1 MKNRFR
7 NEIEKET
14 YNLIY
19 NGIKTS
25 INENKNFSDVVS
37 NIKLKN
43 RFRMLDEA
51 KAYSVAVDAIFDSI
65 NFTNTNLNNN
75 TSLNESILAAGKNV
89 NLYNC
94 IYESV
99 KLHKKTKK
107 PVDSY
112 IDEGLIAGAIGALAG
127 VSFGPAIGK
136 AICNALGIG
145 KGVLYDL
152 MTSKLVNAAICGKL
166 GLRF

>member
-1 MKNRFR
+1 MKTRFLSS
-7 NEIEKET
+7 IEKEL
-14 YNLIY
+14 YNIIY
-19 NGIKTS
+19 DGVHIAV
-25 INENKNFSDVVS
+25 NENKNFSDVVS
-37 NIKLKN
+37 NIVLKN
-43 RFRMLDEA
+43 RFRLVENKHNIAVSAILDSL
-51 KAYSVAVDAIFDSI
+51 KFD
-65 NFTNTNLNNN
+65 NKNLSKNN
-75 TSLNESILAAGKNV
+75 TLNESILSSGKNV

-107 PVDSY
+107 PINVY
-112 IDEGLIAGAIGALAG
+112 VDEGLIAGAIGALAG

-136 AICNALGIG
+136 ALCDALGIG

>member
-1 MKNRFR
+1 MKRRFR
-7 NEIEKET
+7 DINDAE
-14 YNLIY
+14 IY
-19 NGIKTS
+19 NIIYNAVKSS
-25 INENKNFSDVVS
+25 INENV
-37 NIKLKN
+37 NITDKINNISLKN
-43 RFRMLDEA
+43 KLRNIDES
-51 KAYSVAVDAIFDSI
+51 KQVELVVNGIFDAIGFS
-65 NFTNTNLNNN
+65 NKNLKK
-75 TSLNESILAAGKNV
+75 TTTLNESILAQGKNI

-94 IYESV
+94 IFEGV

-107 PVDSY
+107 PVDNY

-127 VSFGPAIGK
+127 ISFGPAIGK

-152 MTSKLVNAAICGKL
+152 MTSKLVNGAVCAKL

>member
-1 MKNRFR
+1 MRTRFR
-7 NEIEKET
+7 SEYDKT
-14 YNLIY
+14 AYNFIY
-19 NGIKTS
+19 DNVKKS
-25 INENKNFSDVVS
+25 INEGIDFSSCCSNIEIKNRLRTLSDVDRV
-37 NIKLKN
+37 NI
-43 RFRMLDEA
+43 
-51 KAYSVAVDAIFDSI
+51 AVDAIFDAI
-65 NFTNTNLNNN
+65 NFKNVNTNTNKII
-75 TSLNESILAAGKNV
+75 NESILQQGKNI

-99 KLHKKTKK
+99 KLHRKTKK
-107 PVDSY
+107 PVDNY
-112 IDEGLIAGAIGALAG
+112 IDEGLIAGALGALAG

-152 MTSKLVNAAICGKL
+152 MTSKLVNAAVCGKL

>member
-7 NEIEKET
+7 NDIEKEV
-14 YNLIY
+14 YNIIY
-19 NGIKTS
+19 DGVKTS
-25 INENKNFSDVVS
+25 INENKKVSDEVS

-43 RFRMLDEA
+43 RFRMIDEN
-51 KAYSVAVDAIFDSI
+51 VACNIAVNAIFDSI
-65 NFTNTNLNNN
+65 NFTNANLTEN
-75 TSLNESILAAGKNV
+75 TSLNESVLAQGKNI

-107 PVDSY
+107 PVDNY